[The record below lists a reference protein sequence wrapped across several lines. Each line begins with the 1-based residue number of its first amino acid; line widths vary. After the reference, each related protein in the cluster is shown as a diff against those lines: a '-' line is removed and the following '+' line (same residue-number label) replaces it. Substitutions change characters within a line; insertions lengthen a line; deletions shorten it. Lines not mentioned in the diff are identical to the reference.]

1 MKLKI
6 SSAKLKKPTSR
17 LMLLWKRNWEEN
29 MQVSHRCCTRN
40 LTNDNFFALDSLFFI
55 MKQYSED
62 SGTNPNKLSYLKL
75 MKLLNDFELIGNAI
89 TKEKVLMLYSRRC
102 HKNLIDFGAFIDI
115 LYKISKILYPTK
127 ADGYTNFGNFIE
139 NDLTSKIPLVLEKT
153 SSKSGFT
160 RIDIF
165 SANDSFD
172 NEAIK
177 LFESQDELLKHVK
190 FREF

>member
-1 MKLKI
+1 
-6 SSAKLKKPTSR
+6 
-17 LMLLWKRNWEEN
+17 
-29 MQVSHRCCTRN
+29 
-40 LTNDNFFALDSLFFI
+40 